1 MEAEPVAETIV
12 AEPVLE
18 PMEAEPVA
26 ETIVAEPVLEPV
38 EAGTVVNSND
48 MFKRPAKKVEDVIDL
63 SKPEIQDAEMVDD
76 ED

>member
-12 AEPVLE
+12 AES
-18 PMEAEPVA
+18 
-26 ETIVAEPVLEPV
+26 VLEPV

>member
-1 MEAEPVAETIV
+1 M
-12 AEPVLE
+12 
-18 PMEAEPVA
+18 
-26 ETIVAEPVLEPV
+26 
-38 EAGTVVNSND
+38 AGTVVNSND